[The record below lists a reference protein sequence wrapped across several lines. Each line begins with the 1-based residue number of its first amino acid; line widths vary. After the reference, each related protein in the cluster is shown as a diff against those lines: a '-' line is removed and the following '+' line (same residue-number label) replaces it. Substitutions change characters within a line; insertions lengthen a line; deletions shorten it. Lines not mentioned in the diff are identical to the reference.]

1 MFSALLLSLVSSLAQ
16 AEPPVSAPSKLEL
29 PLPLAADG
37 AKKRTDDG
45 SSEPS
50 STTTTT
56 PTENKTPPSINGA
69 QKVTLDFTDT
79 PLTDMVEFMAKITG
93 RNFIL
98 TNELK
103 GKVTIISHRQVTVPE
118 AWEAFLSALET
129 LGYTTVAVGKNT
141 KIIQTNSASNS
152 TFTPWLLENVPK

>member
-1 MFSALLLSLVSSLAQ
+1 MFSALLFSLASSLAL
-16 AEPPVSAPSKLEL
+16 AESPASPPSKLDL

-37 AKKRTDDG
+37 AKRGGDNG
-45 SSEPS
+45 SSEPTP
-50 STTTTT
+50 TTTTT
-56 PTENKTPPSINGA
+56 KQETKTPPSINGA

-141 KIIQTNSASNS
+141 KIILRNGAHVRAQ
-152 TFTPWLLENVPK
+152 L